1 MFTFITILH
10 VIICLALIFI
20 ILLQKGRGAEM
31 GAAFGG
37 ASQTLFGPGGS
48 LSLLNKITT
57 VLAILFFLTSISLT
71 YMVSHKKVETKIKKA
86 PLTTTEK
93 QIPKNSGKNP
103 LPQNP

>member
-71 YMVSHKKVETKIKKA
+71 YMMSHKKVETKIKKA
-86 PLTTTEK
+86 PVTATEK
-93 QIPKNSGKNP
+93 QIPQNSGKNP